1 MTNFKKR
8 KRLNP
13 VQLKPSYVKLEETKK
28 CEQGKLKSG
37 YVELDGTNN
46 FICIKPSI

>member
-1 MTNFKKR
+1 MSNLKKP
-8 KRLNP
+8 KSVKQ
-13 VQLKPSYVKLEETKK
+13 VQ
-28 CEQGKLKSG
+28 LKSG